1 MKAMTHLQ
9 QLLSSH
15 VSMSI
20 TWILYQHLPSFL
32 MTQPTSVGLA
42 THQYQVEASLQS
54 CVNEYYLNSI
64 PAFAIFP
71 DDSTNKCWF
80 GSPSISSGSFTPS
93 GNSWTV
99 FIKQSKWLGMKA
111 FSKLISYQIS
121 AFVTTVTN
129 DVFTNLQIPNSQ
141 LTSSSWNKYVYQMH
155 EAANVN
161 HSTCTA
167 MCAFEFDN
175 GYESNCHFT
184 VYDSNICY
192 LGSLREETSILPTP
206 VIADLDLK
214 TCKCYEDII
223 KKWNFTCR
231 HVFQMLCQMIKL
243 KAPCFPIQPQ
253 VTKQSRSTFTKDW
266 MLLPLMMKHAHL
278 CVTCTYLPLQ
288 SVISSFNMV
297 EFVCWVTLNL
307 LELTMLPVMHLLRI
321 LMRVS
326 WG

>member
-1 MKAMTHLQ
+1 M
-9 QLLSSH
+9 
-15 VSMSI
+15 
-20 TWILYQHLPSFL
+20 
-32 MTQPTSVGLA
+32 
-42 THQYQVEASLQS
+42 
-54 CVNEYYLNSI
+54 
-64 PAFAIFP
+64 
-71 DDSTNKCWF
+71 
-80 GSPSISSGSFTPS
+80 
-93 GNSWTV
+93 
-99 FIKQSKWLGMKA
+99 
-111 FSKLISYQIS
+111 SYQIS

-231 HVFQMLCQMIKL
+231 HVFQMLCQMIEL
-243 KAPCFPIQPQ
+243 KASCFPIQPQ
-253 VTKQSRSTFTKDW
+253 VTKQSRSTFTKHW
-266 MLLPLMMKHAHL
+266 MLLALMMKHAHL
-278 CVTCTYLPLQ
+278 CVTYTYLLLQ

-297 EFVCWVTLNL
+297 AYVCWETLNL
-307 LELTMLPVMHLLRI
+307 LEHILLLVMPLPLI

-326 WG
+326 WGQVLLEKLTTQLVNQGFCTIHLYLLPSMLWPTVNRTYGKIRFIMKNLPHQRTIVLPFAE